1 MLGSEGSGSYL
12 DHVGG
17 GQLYDMAPWG
27 LVGLAALTP
36 DSRLLGGV
44 CGLLCPRPLP
54 CLQQELLVE
63 VVVDTALTKAK
74 GLCGGLDWRE
84 PLERR
89 ALRSTVGTGP

>member
-17 GQLYDMAPWG
+17 GQFYDVAPWG

-36 DSRLLGGV
+36 ESRLLGEVWG
-44 CGLLCPRPLP
+44 PRPLP
-54 CLQQELLVE
+54 CPQQELLVE
-63 VVVDTALTKAK
+63 AVVDIALTKAK